1 MIRKRKGK
9 YVVLS
14 HDGKRS
20 FGEYETEAQAKKR
33 LAQVHYFKHLHED
46 KGQVNCMDITKVL
59 SYLKEELKDIPA
71 VSGNIH
77 YTSLE
82 SVTFTEF

>member
-20 FGEYETEAQAKKR
+20 FGTYDTEAQAKKR
-33 LAQVHYFKHLHED
+33 LAQVHYFKYLHED
-46 KGQVNCMDITKVL
+46 KGQVNGMDITKVL
-59 SYLKEELKDIPA
+59 SYLKEESGILFTQNTS
-71 VSGNIH
+71 VSI
-77 YTSLE
+77 YKPPS
-82 SVTFTEF
+82 S